1 MSYLSRR
8 RRGSFPAVPH
18 FHYKHTHEVVRAIS
32 DLKRIEAE
40 NDPNDHLNIASND
53 AEAQKRSFD
62 IVLPSPRR
70 TRSSISSKEYHP
82 QGRYIAQRAGKKI
95 KKSPIR
101 QHKSIFF
108 LLSDY
113 TLPKS

>member
-1 MSYLSRR
+1 MSYL
-8 RRGSFPAVPH
+8 RGRGGYPSQQFSSSTA
-18 FHYKHTHEVVRAIS
+18 YTTYYIQHTHTRRYLR

-82 QGRYIAQRAGKKI
+82 QETAEATHHNGLQKI
-95 KKSPIR
+95 FVKLISPI
-101 QHKSIFF
+101 FF
-108 LLSDY
+108 S
-113 TLPKS
+113 